1 LGEGRILLMDDNE
14 EVRETAAGL
23 LSHAGYTVALA
34 NDGAE
39 AVIMYQ
45 QALDEEKRF
54 DGVILDLTVP
64 GGVGGREAAQNILAF
79 DPAAK
84 IIVSSGYANDPIM
97 ANYAKFGFSG
107 VVPKPYK
114 IQDLSKVVHDVLQA

>member
-1 LGEGRILLMDDNE
+1 
-14 EVRETAAGL
+14 
-23 LSHAGYTVALA
+23 
-34 NDGAE
+34 
-39 AVIMYQ
+39 MYR

-64 GGVGGREAAQNILAF
+64 GGVGGREAARNILAL
-79 DPAAK
+79 DPGAR

-97 ANYAKFGFSG
+97 ADYPKFGFSG

-114 IQDLSKVVHDVLQA
+114 IQELSKVVHDVLQA